1 MANGVS
7 FVERIDEELDFK
19 GMKRAELLR
28 LLGLPRN
35 SISNWLERG
44 NIPAGDICLKIAD
57 YFGVSIEYL
66 ITGKNNDSTQEERWL
81 ISQWKQ
87 LSDEQKS
94 SIRLLLNGWED
105 ARTKDEKNSLSKA

>member
-94 SIRLLLNGWED
+94 RIRLLLNGWED

>member
-94 SIRLLLNGWED
+94 NIRLLLNGWED
-105 ARTKDEKNSLSKA
+105 ARTKDEKNNSSQA

>member
-94 SIRLLLNGWED
+94 SIRFLLNGWES